1 MSSYPT
7 QEDELRAKEAEAE
20 NLKSAEESRFLS
32 AFQTVPKKNGQRLSE
47 QASAIVSNFNSIMS
61 GLRQEPYERQENLM
75 AGLKRLFEEQI
86 NVIDARYAYTVKIN
100 PSTAATNTTTTT
112 TSADGKKA

>member
-20 NLKSAEESRFLS
+20 NLKNAEESRFLS
-32 AFQTVPKKNGQRLSE
+32 AFQTVPKKDSQRLSE
-47 QASAIVSNFNSIMS
+47 LASAIVSNFNSIMS
-61 GLRQEPYERQENLM
+61 ELRQEPYERQENLM

-86 NVIDARYAYTVKIN
+86 IVIDARYAYTVKIN
-100 PSTAATNTTTTT
+100 PSTAATNTTTTIT
-112 TSADGKKA
+112 TADEKKA

>member
-20 NLKSAEESRFLS
+20 NLKNAEESRFLS
-32 AFQTVPKKNGQRLSE
+32 VFQTVPKKNSQRLSE
-47 QASAIVSNFNSIMS
+47 LASAIVSNFNSIMS
-61 GLRQEPYERQENLM
+61 ELRQEPYERQEKLT

-100 PSTAATNTTTTT
+100 PSTAANTTTTT
-112 TSADGKKA
+112 ADGKKA

>member
-47 QASAIVSNFNSIMS
+47 QASAIVGNFNSIMS
-61 GLRQEPYERQENLM
+61 ELRQEPYERQENLM
-75 AGLKRLFEEQI
+75 AGLKRLFEEQV

-100 PSTAATNTTTTT
+100 PSTAATTNATTTT
-112 TSADGKKA
+112 ADEKKA

>member
-20 NLKSAEESRFLS
+20 NLKNAEESRFLS
-32 AFQTVPKKNGQRLSE
+32 VFQTVPKKNSQRLSE
-47 QASAIVSNFNSIMS
+47 LASAIVSNFNSIMS
-61 GLRQEPYERQENLM
+61 ELRQEPYERQENLM

-100 PSTAATNTTTTT
+100 PSTAAAANTTTTT
-112 TSADGKKA
+112 ADGKKA